1 VVQFEKC
8 GGKGREMRIL
18 AISGALRK
26 DSTNTALLHNVKRFA
41 PPELEIE
48 IVTLHGI
55 PLYDGDVEAETG
67 IPVIVTDLQARIRAA
82 DGIMIST
89 PEYNFSVPGVLK
101 NTTDWLSRG
110 GNPFK
115 WKRVGV
121 MGASGGPI
129 GTARS
134 QYHLRQNLQALEAIV
149 MPKPE
154 IFVTNSASKFDK
166 DGGLTDEATRKVIE
180 TWLKHFKEWVENKP

>member
-1 VVQFEKC
+1 MK
-8 GGKGREMRIL
+8 IL

-26 DSTNTALLHNVKRFA
+26 GSTNTALLHNVKKLA
-41 PPELEIE
+41 PEGMEID

-55 PLYDGDVEAETG
+55 PLYDGDLETEKG
-67 IPVIVTDLQARIRAA
+67 IPDSILKLKERIRGA
-82 DGIMIST
+82 DAVIIAT
-89 PEYNFSVPGVLK
+89 PEYNFSIPGVLK
-101 NTTDWLSRG
+101 NATDWLSRD

-134 QYHLRQNLQALEAIV
+134 QYHLRQNLQGLEAIV

-154 IFVTNSASKFDK
+154 VFVTNSASKFDK
-166 DGGLTDEATRKVIE
+166 NGELNDEPTRKAIE
-180 TWLKHFKEWVENKP
+180 TWLKHFKEWLEAKL

>member
-1 VVQFEKC
+1 MK
-8 GGKGREMRIL
+8 IL

-26 DSTNTALLHNVKRFA
+26 ESYNTQLLKAVKEMA
-41 PPELEIE
+41 PKDMEIE

-55 PLYDGDVEAETG
+55 PLYDGDEEDKNGVPQSVKA
-67 IPVIVTDLQARIRAA
+67 LQEKVRQA
-82 DGIMIST
+82 DGIIIST

-101 NTTDWLSRG
+101 NGTDWFSRS

-121 MGASGGPI
+121 MGASQGPV
-129 GTARS
+129 GTARA
-134 QYHLRQNLQALEAIV
+134 QYHLRQNLVGLEAIT

-154 IFVTNSASKFDK
+154 IFVASADKKFA
-166 DGGLTDEATRKVIE
+166 GGKLIDEETKKVI
-180 TWLKHFKEWVENKP
+180 TIWLAAFKDWVAKG